1 MLIKTWKQARRL
13 RIKRTSPCGI
23 YSDIIE
29 PGVNY
34 FVLMLEQLGAVT
46 HYSCEGHPAG
56 FYIVFAAPI
65 AVAERIK
72 RCGFFRVELEGKMH
86 RCARTYL
93 WSLRADYDEEEN
105 KERAL
110 SWAAASWTREFGPVE
125 RKNEP
130 RRNAR

>member
-1 MLIKTWKQARRL
+1 
-13 RIKRTSPCGI
+13 
-23 YSDIIE
+23 
-29 PGVNY
+29 V
-34 FVLMLEQLGAVT
+34 
-46 HYSCEGHPAG
+46 
-56 FYIVFAAPI
+56 AA
-65 AVAERIK
+65 RIK

-110 SWAAASWTREFGPVE
+110 SWAAASWTREFGPIE